1 MNPLMTQSTSN
12 TILTFILRDTFYAI
26 LEGFVKPIQ
35 RKQERREKG
44 KGKGWGISSEK
55 GVSPHKYSF
64 SGLHLET
71 VV

>member
-35 RKQERREKG
+35 RKKEEKRG
-44 KGKGWGISSEK
+44 KGKGGGSVVKRECHPISI
-55 GVSPHKYSF
+55 VSQAF
-64 SGLHLET
+64 T
-71 VV
+71 